1 MNSLENITKKIVDN
15 KLLVGIY
22 LFPIILLSFIFIVS
36 SIFSNGFFFPI
47 DDSYIY
53 TKQAM
58 NLLNGEFFTFSS
70 GDVHTNSNS
79 SVIYYLI
86 TAFHLFIAKLFFND
100 LSHILEGLVVISF
113 IFNIVLYIVFV
124 RQLHKLILKF
134 SFSQVNHNLILLTI
148 VTTLPIMFSFTTG
161 LETGFTMTLLLVQ
174 LNYFLDKKIMNF
186 TIVSVILSISRPENI
201 ILNFAYILLLM
212 YKNFKKY
219 DAKIYM
225 SVIIIFISLFIVPF
239 LNYYFTGEYK
249 TASAA
254 RVHFNGVL
262 KTMFAMANALSVQ
275 YTHPSWLAIE
285 YRYVFNTIKILFS
298 GVVLVSLVYFVMK
311 KYKKY
316 NLVNI
321 NSLIVNEKSN
331 ENKVFILLII
341 IIAYSFLPLLT
352 SISFADYGRYLS
364 PVIPFYV
371 LLLILAINFNK
382 KIVKL
387 LIGLNLLM
395 IPFYFVSHVNA
406 TSILGK
412 TLKPIAMKL
421 SEISD
426 ENTTIALDTAG
437 YMSLFIKG
445 NVIDVYGLG
454 TTRYMKV
461 HGDFDQVYELL
472 QKENIDYVVG
482 WETDT
487 PTYYL
492 DSAHYRKAF
501 GENNIEMIYKSEI
514 KTTTP
519 IQPTFPKTMAVYEV
533 KRLNL

>member
-1 MNSLENITKKIVDN
+1 VYNLEKITKQIVEN
-15 KLLVGIY
+15 KLLIGIY
-22 LFPIILLSFIFIVS
+22 LFPIILLSFMFVMS
-36 SIFSNGFFFPI
+36 SVLSNGFFFSI

-86 TAFHLFIAKLFFND
+86 TACHLFIAKMFFND
-100 LSHILEGLVVISF
+100 LSDVLEALVVISF
-113 IFNIVLYIVFV
+113 IFNMVLYIVFV
-124 RQLHKLILKF
+124 GQLHKLILKF
-134 SFSQVNHNLILLTI
+134 SFSQVNHNLILLTT
-148 VTTLPIMFSFTTG
+148 VTTLPVMFSFTTG

-174 LNYFLDKKIMNF
+174 LNYFLDKKITNF
-186 TIVSVILSISRPENI
+186 TIVSVLLSVSRPENI
-201 ILNFAYILLLM
+201 ILNFAYILLLV
-212 YKNFKKY
+212 YKNLKKY
-219 DAKIYM
+219 DFKIYI
-225 SVIIIFISLFIVPF
+225 SVIIIFMSLFIVPL

-262 KTMFAMANALSVQ
+262 KVMFAIANALSVQ
-275 YTHPSWLAIE
+275 YTHPNWLPTE
-285 YRYVFNTIKILFS
+285 YKYVFNTIKFLFS
-298 GVVLVSLVYFVMK
+298 GVVLASLVYFIMK

-321 NSLIVNEKSN
+321 NSLIVNEKNN
-331 ENKVFILLII
+331 ENRIFILLIVI
-341 IIAYSFLPLLT
+341 LAYSFLPLLT

-371 LLLILAINFNK
+371 LLLILAVNFNK

-395 IPFYFVSHVNA
+395 ISFYFVSHVNA

-412 TLKPIAMKL
+412 TLKPIAIKL
-421 SEISD
+421 SNISD
-426 ENTTIALDTAG
+426 ENSTIALDTAG

-445 NVIDVYGLG
+445 NVVDVYGLG

-461 HGDFDQVYELL
+461 HGDFDEVYKLL
-472 QKENIDYVVG
+472 EKESIDYVVG

-501 GENNIEMIYKSEI
+501 GENNIQMIYKSDI
-514 KTTTP
+514 KTITP

-533 KRLNL
+533 KRSN